1 MLVIISD
8 IHLGDETTAKSIS
21 PIAFDLFAN
30 RLRETAF
37 YASFRRDREYRPI
50 ETLDIVLLGDIL
62 DPLHSTLWLD
72 TAPGALNYTRPWTD
86 VNSPTF
92 ASTLAETTN
101 RIIQKNSASLEILR
115 RCAEGKTVLLPPPNA
130 RHQPDRES
138 KERIPVNVRI
148 HYMVGNHDWY
158 YRLPGRAFDGIRK
171 TLIDSLGLCNDPGP
185 FPYELE
191 ENPALH
197 EILRSHRV
205 FARHGDYYDKFN
217 FDRERGR
224 NHATL
229 GDVFT
234 MDVCNRYP
242 VEVQK
247 KYGNRLPAGVID
259 SLRRI
264 TNVRPAL
271 ATPLWISGQ
280 IRRHAESAEL
290 EDELK
295 GIWDKLCD
303 QFLQLDFVR
312 ELDKSFKF
320 DIVDALELVLK
331 ISKRAS
337 FKTLDDLV
345 LWVHNKL
352 DENERSLAEHAL
364 QEPAFLDNSARFIV
378 YGHTHHHEIV
388 PLDSDGEPPNEQ
400 NQLYINSGTWR
411 SYYDLAVKDLKQQ
424 KFVRYQ
430 TFNYLTFYKEG
441 ERSGRTFEV
450 WSGSFDNL
458 PVY

>member
-1 MLVIISD
+1 MLVIVSD
-8 IHLGDETTAKSIS
+8 IHLGDGTTANSIS
-21 PIAFDLFAN
+21 PTAFELLAN

-37 YASFRRDREYRPI
+37 YASFREDSTYRPI
-50 ETLDIVLLGDIL
+50 ESLDVLLLGDIL

-72 TAPGALNYTRPWTD
+72 TAPGTRNYARPWTD
-86 VNSPTF
+86 PNSHAF
-92 ASTLAETTN
+92 ARMLSETTQAIINVN
-101 RIIQKNSASLEILR
+101 RPSLEILR
-115 RCAEGKTVLLPPPNA
+115 KYAKDPIILLPPANA
-130 RHQPDRES
+130 HHKPDRAS

-158 YRLPGRAFDGIRK
+158 YRLPGPAFDEIRK
-171 TLIDSLGLCNDPGP
+171 TVIDSMGLCNDSGP

-191 ENPALH
+191 EDPVLQ
-197 EILRSHRV
+197 EILQSYQV

-242 VEVQK
+242 VEVQRRF
-247 KYGNRLPAGVID
+247 GDQLPGGVID

-280 IRRHAESAEL
+280 IRRHTESAPL
-290 EDELK
+290 EKELK
-295 GIWDKLCD
+295 NVWDDLCD

-312 ELDKSFKF
+312 ELDKSFQF

-337 FKTLDDLV
+337 FETLDELV
-345 LWVHNKL
+345 LWVHNRMN
-352 DENERSLAEHAL
+352 ENERSLAENAL
-364 QEPAFLDNSARFIV
+364 REPAFLNNSARFVV
-378 YGHTHHHEIV
+378 YGHTHHHEII
-388 PLDSDGEPPNEQ
+388 PLDSDGEPPNERHQ
-400 NQLYINSGTWR
+400 FYFNSGTWR
-411 SYYDLAVKDLKQQ
+411 SYYDLAIKNPRDQ

-430 TFNYLTFYKEG
+430 TFTYLAFYKDG
-441 ERSGRTFEV
+441 ERSGREFEA
-450 WSGSFDNL
+450 WSGAF
-458 PVY
+458 V